1 MDKTKLLKDVACG
14 ISTATLWTVKH
25 TTKAVAAAAD
35 FAYDHR
41 EDIVKGGSL
50 AASAA
55 ASSARGAWDFMYDTA
70 SLKVFS
76 KENIAGIRGRIEAQ
90 GMEYRSI
97 VNEHQQGRRVV
108 DSLAVGGDLLSD
120 ILAGGD
126 ASADV
131 HTAYAAAYP
140 DLAQKMS
147 FESVVRS
154 LDDSQITG
162 FISGVKGKLFEME
175 YMEYLNDG
183 NLPDGYYAELAHS
196 ATQPGWDIAVHGPDG
211 HVASLLQ
218 MKATDSVEYVRHAL
232 ERYPDID
239 VVTTDEVYSQLV
251 MNGAADHVSGSGITD
266 ADLTHH
272 VTEAVDGTQI
282 HMHWTPP
289 VISLALI
296 AFTAY
301 TLKDA
306 TEYEKAHNFGNRA
319 AKSYLTYLIG
329 GSVAAVTQTWWLG
342 LLAGVG
348 SRYLAGR
355 GRRQREAYQELVKV
369 AETNES
375 VLRHYRQA

>member
-1 MDKTKLLKDVACG
+1 MDKKKLLKDVVCG
-14 ISTATLWTVKH
+14 IGTATLWTVKQ
-25 TTKAVAAAAD
+25 TAKAAAAAAE

-41 EDIVKGGSL
+41 AEIAKGGSL
-50 AASAA
+50 ASSAA
-55 ASSARGAWDFMYDTA
+55 ASSARGAWDFLYDTA

-76 KENIAGIRGRIEAQ
+76 GENIAGIRGRIEAQ
-90 GMEYRSI
+90 GREYRAL
-97 VNEHQQGRRVV
+97 VDEHQQGRRMV

-120 ILAGGD
+120 ILGGGD

-131 HTAYAAAYP
+131 HAAYASAYP

-154 LDDSQITG
+154 LHDSQIEG
-162 FISGVKGKLFEME
+162 FISGVKGKLFEMR

-211 HVASLLQ
+211 HVSSLLQ
-218 MKATDSVEYVRHAL
+218 LKATDSVEYVRHAL

-266 ADLTHH
+266 ADLTQH

-282 HMHWTPP
+282 QMHWTPP
-289 VISLALI
+289 IISLALI

-306 TEYEKAHNFGNRA
+306 NEYEKAHNFGNRA
-319 AKSYLTYLIG
+319 GKSYLTYLIG
-329 GSVAAVTQTWWLG
+329 GGVAAVTQTWWLG

-355 GRRQREAYQELVKV
+355 GRRQREAYQELVRV
-369 AETNES
+369 AEVNES
-375 VLRHYRQA
+375 VLRHFRKV